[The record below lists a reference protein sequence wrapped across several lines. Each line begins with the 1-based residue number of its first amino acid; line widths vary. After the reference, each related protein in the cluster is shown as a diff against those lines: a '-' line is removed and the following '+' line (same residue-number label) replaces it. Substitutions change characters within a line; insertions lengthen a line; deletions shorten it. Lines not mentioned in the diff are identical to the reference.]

1 MRAAYHPGSQAY
13 PFSPGERMYADISC
27 RHWDIQVVSSLCFYV
42 HVATKYLWGIKYI
55 SSYLFQIFRFKTVL
69 IFSISEPIY
78 LCVMTSEPVI
88 GL

>member
-1 MRAAYHPGSQAY
+1 
-13 PFSPGERMYADISC
+13 MYADISC

-78 LCVMTSEPVI
+78 LCVMTS
-88 GL
+88 GLLLDFRDSNNYKQNMNNYN